1 MEKQKTNI
9 RTSRQI
15 KFRGKR
21 IKDGEWLHGCYIL
34 NRGEHFIAPDGIQ
47 PPGATAWDFEVDPST
62 VGQFTGMYDAKGRE
76 IYEGDILTAENLDRS
91 VTVVIEFRS
100 GAFHFVDRGGGIA
113 YFFDEFGHTAIIG
126 NMHDNPELLKGG
138 NQ

>member
-1 MEKQKTNI
+1 MEKQKTNL
-9 RTSRQI
+9 RTSHQI

-21 IKDGEWLHGCYIL
+21 VKDGAWLHGCYIL

-47 PPGATAWDFEVDPST
+47 PPGATAWDFEVDPAT
-62 VGQFTGMYDAKGRE
+62 VGQFTGLTDDCGAD
-76 IYEGDILTAENLDRS
+76 IYEGDILAAEDLYRCM
-91 VTVVIEFRS
+91 TVVVEFRR
-100 GAFHFVDRGGGIA
+100 GAFYFVDRGGGIA

-126 NMHDNPELLKGG
+126 NIHDNPELLKRD

>member
-1 MEKQKTNI
+1 MNRE
-9 RTSRQI
+9 I

-21 IKDGEWLHGCYIL
+21 LANDEWLHGCYII

-47 PPGATAWDFEVDPST
+47 PPGATAWDFEVDPAT
-62 VGQFTGMYDAKGRE
+62 VGQFTGLTDECGAD
-76 IYEGDILTAENLDRS
+76 IYEGDILAAEDLDRS
-91 VTVVIEFRS
+91 VTVVVEFRR
-100 GAFHFVDRGGGIA
+100 GAFYLVDRAGGMA
-113 YFFDEFGHTAIIG
+113 YFIDELDHTAIIG